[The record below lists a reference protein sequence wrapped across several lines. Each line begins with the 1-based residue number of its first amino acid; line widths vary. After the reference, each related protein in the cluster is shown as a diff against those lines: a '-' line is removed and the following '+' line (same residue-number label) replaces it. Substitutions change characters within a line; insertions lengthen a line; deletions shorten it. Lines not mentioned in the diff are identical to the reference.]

1 MSVNGEEYIKEKIKF
16 LTEYLKILWVVL
28 LTVSGGSAGLFMKPD
43 SPIKVLLFLTG
54 VAIIV
59 LTSTTIVMPTL
70 EILKLLEKLKQ
81 EGKEDE

>member
-1 MSVNGEEYIKEKIKF
+1 
-16 LTEYLKILWVVL
+16 
-28 LTVSGGSAGLFMKPD
+28 MKSD

-59 LTSTTIVMPTL
+59 LTSTTIVMLTL

-81 EGKEDE
+81 EGEEDE